1 MVTIFNRAEL
11 TVTFD
16 MSEQARI
23 RSILAENG
31 IDYYVKTV
39 NLMDAGGTRSHSAS
53 FTADRAFSY
62 QYYIYVRKQD
72 LDKAVFLI
80 NQR

>member
-1 MVTIFNRAEL
+1 MITIFNRAEL

-16 MSEQARI
+16 MVEQARI
-23 RSILAENG
+23 RSILAENS

-39 NLMDAGGTRSHSAS
+39 NLSDAGGTRSHTGSYGQRDSAMYEY
-53 FTADRAFSY
+53 F
-62 QYYIYVRKQD
+62 IYVRKKD

-80 NQR
+80 NHR